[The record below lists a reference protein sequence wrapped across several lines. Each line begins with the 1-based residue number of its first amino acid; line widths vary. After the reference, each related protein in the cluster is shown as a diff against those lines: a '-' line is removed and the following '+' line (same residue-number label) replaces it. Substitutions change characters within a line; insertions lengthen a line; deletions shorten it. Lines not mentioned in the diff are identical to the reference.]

1 MKKFAIR
8 LIWGFCFFG
17 FYTTAVAQVNVDS
30 IFQVANTYA
39 KQHLYVD
46 AIHTANLALKADP
59 KRGDI
64 LVFIA
69 NVYSWQDKN
78 DSALI
83 FLQKAKGMNYQHAD
97 LYESWMNVLLRSHQ
111 YQSLLQMSDEA
122 EKQGYPNREDLLHKR
137 LIAYSDL
144 KEYTKGIQLAA
155 QPENRSY
162 IKDPSLNGM
171 ITDLFI
177 KRNTNILS
185 AYYTLDW
192 FDHFTPQ
199 HLASLDYSTKLG
211 ENTLVVHSNFAHRF
225 GLNDLQLESD
235 FYLHVSK
242 KQYMYFN
249 YGYGFNASLFSRNRI
264 GYEYYISF
272 SHGFEVSFGG
282 RYMQY
287 PISKLFIVTAHVG
300 KYVGKSWFSLRP
312 FYVIKKG
319 MKSLSFIGDY
329 KLYGENQFDY
339 WSVEVGFGNSPD
351 DIYATSQTNGFNQ
364 LNAYKIELAKNILIN
379 RISEFHI
386 GLGYTREE
394 YSINQ
399 FRNRYTLE
407 AGYKIHLK

>member
-1 MKKFAIR
+1 MKKFAMR
-8 LIWGFCFFG
+8 LIWGFCFFCI
-17 FYTTAVAQVNVDS
+17 YATVYAQVNVDS
-30 IFQVANTYA
+30 VFQVADRYA
-39 KQHLYVD
+39 KQHQYVD
-46 AIHTANLALKADP
+46 AIQTANLALKADP
-59 KRGDI
+59 KRADI

-83 FLQKAKGMNYQHAD
+83 FLQKAKGMHYEHAD
-97 LYESWMNVLLRSHQ
+97 LFESWMNVLLRAHQ
-111 YQSLLQMSDEA
+111 YQLLLQKCDEA
-122 EKQGYPNREDLLHKR
+122 EKQGYSNKEDILHKR

-144 KEYTKGIQLAA
+144 KEYTKAIQLAE
-155 QPENRSY
+155 QPENKSY
-162 IKDPSLNGM
+162 IKDSSLNG
-171 ITDLFI
+171 IVTDLFI

-199 HLASLDYSTKLG
+199 HLASLDYSTKFG
-211 ENTLVVHSNFAHRF
+211 ENTFVMHSNFAHRF
-225 GLNDLQLESD
+225 GLNDFQLESD

-272 SHGFEVSFGG
+272 NHGFEVSLGG

-287 PISKLFIVTAHVG
+287 PISKLVIVTAHVG

-329 KLYGENQFDY
+329 RLYGQNQFQY

-364 LNAYKIELAKNILIN
+364 LNAYKIELAKNIFIN

>member
-1 MKKFAIR
+1 MKKFPIR
-8 LIWGFCFFG
+8 LIWFFYFFSFCATVF
-17 FYTTAVAQVNVDS
+17 AQVKVDS
-30 IFQVANTYA
+30 IFEVADTYA
-39 KQHLYVD
+39 KQHHYVD
-46 AIHTANLALKADP
+46 AIRTANVALKADP

-78 DSALI
+78 DSALL
-83 FLQKAKGMNYQHAD
+83 FLQKAQDMRYEHAD

-111 YQSLLQMSDEA
+111 YQALLKMCDEA
-122 EKQGYPNREDLLHKR
+122 VRHGYPNREDVLHKR

-144 KEYTKGIQLAA
+144 KEYNQAIQLTE
-155 QPENRSY
+155 QRENKFY
-162 IKDPSLNGM
+162 ISDSTLDGM
-171 ITDLFI
+171 ITDLYI

-192 FDHFTPQ
+192 FAHFTPQ

-225 GLNDLQLESD
+225 GMNDLQLESD

-264 GYEYYISF
+264 GYEYYLSF
-272 SHGFEVSFGG
+272 NHGFEVSLGG

-312 FYVIKKG
+312 YYVIKKG

-329 KLYGENQFDY
+329 RLYEKNQFDY
-339 WSVEVGFGNSPD
+339 WSVEAGFGNSPD

-364 LNAYKIELAKNILIN
+364 LNAYKIELAKNIFIN
-379 RISEFHI
+379 RVSEFHI

-394 YSINQ
+394 YSLNQ